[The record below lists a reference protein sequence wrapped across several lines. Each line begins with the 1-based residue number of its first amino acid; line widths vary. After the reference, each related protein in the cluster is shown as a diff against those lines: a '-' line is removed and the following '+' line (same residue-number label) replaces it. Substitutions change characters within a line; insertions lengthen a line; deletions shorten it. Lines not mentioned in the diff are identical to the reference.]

1 MNTVGSNNL
10 SLKYLRFTSGCKD
23 LLKFEFVATAI
34 IPFPKKCYYKYEH
47 WIEDIC
53 NWFCFLNVIYPIF
66 ITWSFYI
73 FGNYKTGMLNKVFMM
88 ALLLLDITLKYL
100 KCSFKSA

>member
-1 MNTVGSNNL
+1 MQPNIVPWMFKIMNTVGSNNL

-47 WIEDIC
+47 
-53 NWFCFLNVIYPIF
+53 
-66 ITWSFYI
+66 
-73 FGNYKTGMLNKVFMM
+73 
-88 ALLLLDITLKYL
+88 
-100 KCSFKSA
+100 